1 MMIFYIR
8 YFARPDNKK
17 AYVIFKRSK
26 PISFIGKAAS
36 VYYYDPLV
44 PISHIE
50 SDDGLY
56 F

>member
-1 MMIFYIR
+1 MMISYIR
-8 YFARPDNKK
+8 YFARSDNKK

-26 PISFIGKAAS
+26 LLSFIGETAS

-44 PISHIE
+44 PISQIE